1 MKELLSRVS
10 VPGRIFD
17 LLWTDDEFY
26 REVSSSKKISS
37 SGKFPRCDQW
47 CDSEGFYMA
56 FALAGYSA
64 EDLSV
69 DVEGNVL
76 SISGT
81 GPGGSGSD
89 SNSFTSQSQGDERKA
104 SDDYPPK
111 MANPAVQQGMIVRGI
126 ARRKFRTNYF
136 VHPNFNLSAS
146 EASIKN
152 GLLEIFVPRG
162 TVSGPIAISVKE
174 K

>member
-1 MKELLSRVS
+1 
-10 VPGRIFD
+10 
-17 LLWTDDEFY
+17 
-26 REVSSSKKISS
+26 
-37 SGKFPRCDQW
+37 
-47 CDSEGFYMA
+47 MA

-69 DVEGNVL
+69 DVEGNML

-81 GPGGSGSD
+81 GPGGSHLESEGSV
-89 SNSFTSQSQGDERKA
+89 SQSQSGEGKA

-126 ARRKFRTNYF
+126 ARRRFRTNYF

-162 TVSGPIAISVKE
+162 AVSGPIAINVKE